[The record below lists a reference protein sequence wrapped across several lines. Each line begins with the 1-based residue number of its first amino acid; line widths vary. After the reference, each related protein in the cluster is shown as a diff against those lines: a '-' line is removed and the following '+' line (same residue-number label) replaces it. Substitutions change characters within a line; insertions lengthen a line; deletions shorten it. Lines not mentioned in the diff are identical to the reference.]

1 MENPKEE
8 ELEQKRESL
17 EKPEHTHSVESQSDT
32 LDESNQLKK
41 KNKEPKQKEK
51 AEVGHSIGYLYAKGL
66 YLAGYKKRTR
76 EEYLESLRKLD
87 KQKKEDK
94 K

>member
-1 MENPKEE
+1 
-8 ELEQKRESL
+8 
-17 EKPEHTHSVESQSDT
+17 
-32 LDESNQLKK
+32 LKK

-76 EEYLESLRKLD
+76 EEYLESLRISLLILGNNLRFITKILLSKPICTAD
-87 KQKKEDK
+87 NPKEYDLL
-94 K
+94 